1 MTVSGNGDDDDDD
14 DDDGLSIVR
23 AVASAV
29 WSAPFDG
36 GPAHIE
42 AADDRAR
49 DALQR
54 WSLVHGD

>member
-1 MTVSGNGDDDDDD
+1 MTVSGNGPDDG
-14 DDDGLSIVR
+14 DGLSIVR

-29 WSAPFDG
+29 WGAQVADSHGRPVR
-36 GPAHIE
+36 IE

-54 WSLVHGD
+54 WSLVHSD